1 MWHFFKDRSIMQTPM
16 FSIVTDLKTSKI
28 RYFSLLDDN
37 FRKSYSCQTL
47 LIKFLEDRKATLGEG
62 HGKGT
67 FYMDVSKA
75 FDCLPHSLLMT
86 KLHAYGLFEAACETM
101 FYYLQDREQR
111 ITLIFLIVSV
121 LRNSKLRMYWD
132 LFCVMSSRMT
142 CFSSRKK
149 CKLDKYPDDN
159 LIMCIFSGP

>member
-62 HGKGT
+62 HG
-67 FYMDVSKA
+67 
-75 FDCLPHSLLMT
+75 
-86 KLHAYGLFEAACETM
+86 
-101 FYYLQDREQR
+101 
-111 ITLIFLIVSV
+111 
-121 LRNSKLRMYWD
+121 
-132 LFCVMSSRMT
+132 CV
-142 CFSSRKK
+142 
-149 CKLDKYPDDN
+149 
-159 LIMCIFSGP
+159 